1 MKIEVIAIEKLRPT
15 PSNARKH
22 GEANLKAIEESL
34 RIFGQ
39 QKPSVALKDGTV
51 WVRKHSE
58 WGEMVVTGKQDGM
71 DVLTTRF
78 TKVSPTEAP
87 AA

>member
-1 MKIEVIAIEKLRPT
+1 MPE
-15 PSNARKH
+15 ARIIDNNVYKH
-22 GEANLKAIEESL
+22 YKGGLYRMLFVARDSETTEA
-34 RIFGQ
+34 
-39 QKPSVALKDGTV
+39 VVVYMALKDGTV